1 MKDKKISIIGCGNIG
16 LSFLQGLL
24 KDETIPAKNIIVTK
38 RNIEEIAHLKEFG
51 VRLTADNITAV
62 KGSDIIVIA
71 VKPYNII
78 NVLQEI
84 KNHLNPEKHLLIS
97 VTAGVTISQIQE
109 VVRISV
115 PIFRVMPNIS
125 ASVGKSVSCISHSEA
140 DSDKIESV
148 RNLFNITG
156 TTMIID
162 EELMQS
168 ATILGACGIA
178 YVLRFIRAMIQ
189 GGIQIGFD
197 ARTASAI
204 VNQTVKGAAELLI
217 ERKEH
222 PEFEIDKVTTPK
234 GCTIVGLNEMEHN
247 GFSSSLIKGI
257 VASYEKIE
265 K

>member
-1 MKDKKISIIGCGNIG
+1 MKNRIAIIGCGNIG
-16 LSFLQGLL
+16 VSLLHGLMQDTQTDAS
-24 KDETIPAKNIIVTK
+24 KITVTR
-38 RNIEEIAHLKEFG
+38 RNIEELDYLKEYG
-51 VRLTADNITAV
+51 VNVITDNKKAV
-62 KGSDIIVIA
+62 NDSDFVIIA
-71 VKPYNII
+71 VKPYNIVGI
-78 NVLQEI
+78 LEEI
-84 KNHLNPEKHLLIS
+84 REMLNPGKHILVS
-97 VTAGVTISQIQE
+97 VTAGVSLKDIQDQIK
-109 VVRISV
+109 VKIPV
-115 PIFRVMPNIS
+115 FRAMPNIS
-125 ASVGKSVSCISHSEA
+125 ASVGKSVSCLSHGEA
-140 DSDKIESV
+140 AKDDIEYV
-148 RNLFNITG
+148 KNIFNTMG

-168 ATILGACGIA
+168 ATILGACGVA

-197 ARTASAI
+197 AKTASEI

-217 ERKEH
+217 QRQVH
-222 PEFEIDKVTTPK
+222 PESEIDKVTTPK